1 MKVILTQDVKAQG
14 KKGQLIEVSDGYA
27 RNFLFPKKLA
37 IEANAQ
43 AMNELKNRESSEK
56 HKIEVETAQAKEM
69 AQKLAKIKLVI
80 KTSCADDGR
89 LYGAITSK
97 DLSEHLKKSNGLLID
112 KRKINLDKPIK
123 TCGNYVVD
131 VKLYTEIVGKLSVS
145 IQKDEAK

>member
-69 AQKLAKIKLVI
+69 AEKLAKIKLVI

-123 TCGNYVVD
+123 TCGDYVVD